1 MIHLRNFNEGDI
13 EVLKRM
19 SPSKTENEILTML
32 KEWDS
37 LEFNGKYS
45 EKLAVC
51 DEDTVVGCIFLYQ
64 HNDYII
70 SAGPEIFEEYRC
82 KGYAYEAMKQAYDY
96 AKKSGYKIATAQIR
110 KNNIASI
117 RLHEKLGFILDCEM
131 LNKRGSEVFIYIK
144 LL

>member
-32 KEWDS
+32 KEWNS

-45 EKLAVC
+45 EKLAIC
-51 DEDTVVGCIFLYQ
+51 EEGTIVGCIFLYQ
-64 HNDYII
+64 HNEYII
-70 SAGPEIFEEYRC
+70 SAGPEILEEYRC

-96 AKKSGYKIATAQIR
+96 AKRSGYKIATAQIR
-110 KNNIASI
+110 KDNIASI

-131 LNKRGSEVFIYIK
+131 LNKRGNEVFIYIK

>member
-1 MIHLRNFNEGDI
+1 MIHLRNFNEDDI

-19 SPSKTENEILTML
+19 SPSKSENEILLML
-32 KEWDS
+32 NEWS
-37 LEFNGKYS
+37 KHEFNGKYS
-45 EKLAVC
+45 EKFAVC
-51 DEDTVVGCIFLYQ
+51 CASTIVGYIFLYQ
-64 HNDYII
+64 HNEYII

-82 KGYAYEAMKQAYDY
+82 KGYAYEAMKQAYNY

-110 KNNIASI
+110 KDNVASI

-131 LNKRGSEVFIYIK
+131 LNKRGNEVYIYIK

>member
-1 MIHLRNFNEGDI
+1 MITLRNFNENDI

-19 SPSKTENEILTML
+19 SPSKTENEISLML
-32 KEWDS
+32 NKWNKR
-37 LEFNGKYS
+37 EFNGKYS
-45 EKLAVC
+45 ETFAICK
-51 DEDTVVGCIFLYQ
+51 EDTVVGCIFLYQ
-64 HNDYII
+64 HNEYII

-82 KGYAYEAMKQAYDY
+82 KGYAYEAMRQACDY

-131 LNKRGSEVFIYIK
+131 LNKRGNEIFIYIK

>member
-1 MIHLRNFNEGDI
+1 MITLRNFNENDI

-19 SPSKTENEILTML
+19 SPSKTENEISLML
-32 KEWDS
+32 NKWNKR
-37 LEFNGKYS
+37 EFNGKYS
-45 EKLAVC
+45 ETFAICK
-51 DEDTVVGCIFLYQ
+51 EDTVVGCIFLYQ
-64 HNDYII
+64 HNEYII

-82 KGYAYEAMKQAYDY
+82 KGYAYEAMRQAYDY

-131 LNKRGSEVFIYIK
+131 LNKRGNEIFIYIK

>member
-1 MIHLRNFNEGDI
+1 MIHLRNFNEGDM

-19 SPSKTENEILTML
+19 SPSKSENEILSML

-51 DEDTVVGCIFLYQ
+51 DEDTVVGYIFLYQ
-64 HNDYII
+64 HNEYII

-96 AKKSGYKIATAQIR
+96 AKESGYKIATAQIK

-117 RLHEKLGFILDCEM
+117 RLHEKLGFVLDCEM
-131 LNKRGSEVFIYIK
+131 VNKHGNEIYIYIK

>member
-1 MIHLRNFNEGDI
+1 MITLRNFNDNDI
-13 EVLKRM
+13 GVLKRM
-19 SPSKTENEILTML
+19 SPSKTENEISLMLT
-32 KEWDS
+32 KWNKR
-37 LEFNGKYS
+37 EFNGKYS
-45 EKLAVC
+45 ETFAICK
-51 DEDTVVGCIFLYQ
+51 EDTVVGCIFLYQ
-64 HNDYII
+64 HNEYII

-82 KGYAYEAMKQAYDY
+82 KGYAYEAMRQAYDY

-131 LNKRGSEVFIYIK
+131 LNKRGNEIFIYIK

>member
-1 MIHLRNFNEGDI
+1 MITLRNFNENDI

-19 SPSKTENEILTML
+19 SPSKTENEISLML
-32 KEWDS
+32 NKWNKR
-37 LEFNGKYS
+37 EFNGKYS

-51 DEDTVVGCIFLYQ
+51 DEDTVVGYIFLYQ
-64 HNDYII
+64 HNEYII

-82 KGYAYEAMKQAYDY
+82 KGYAYEAMRQAYDY

-131 LNKRGSEVFIYIK
+131 LNKRGNEIYIYIK

>member
-1 MIHLRNFNEGDI
+1 MITLRNFNENDI

-19 SPSKTENEILTML
+19 SPSKTENEILLML
-32 KEWDS
+32 NEWNKR
-37 LEFNGKYS
+37 EFNGKYS
-45 EKLAVC
+45 ETFAICK
-51 DEDTVVGCIFLYQ
+51 EDTVVGCIFLYQ
-64 HNDYII
+64 HNEYII

-82 KGYAYEAMKQAYDY
+82 KGYAYEAMRQAYDY

-131 LNKRGSEVFIYIK
+131 LNKRGNEIFIYIK